1 MGRMTPAQGTRA
13 QVLTVRFRTVESHKR
28 TQSCRDCRNHSI
40 QSTCFQRVRSIPEW
54 QVKCQDQCRMDVPR
68 TDFARLRRRRRI
80 LIAVAGV
87 VLVAIVTLGL
97 SRLKP
102 AAPSVERATVWVDT
116 VKRGPVIRQVRG
128 LGTLVPTDIR
138 WIPAANEG
146 RVERLLIQPGTKVRT
161 DYIILEL
168 RNPQLQQA
176 ALDAEWQLKAAEAD
190 YHNVAMQLQN
200 QLLGQK
206 AESAKVQSEFHEAK
220 LKADTDQ
227 ELARLGVIS
236 QLALKVSVGKAQELA
251 SRSDIEQER
260 LAKGTDSLQSQL
272 AAQNAKVEQVRA
284 LYQLK
289 RQQLDSLRVRAGADG
304 VLQELP
310 LKLGQWVTPGTTLAK
325 VVQPQRLKAELK
337 VPETQAKDVQLGLP
351 ATVDTHNGVIEGHVI
366 RIDPAVQAGTVTVDV
381 ALDGVLPQ
389 GARPDLSVD
398 GTIDLERLANVLYV
412 GRPAFGRENSTV
424 GMFRLEADGSTGA
437 RTQVKLGRSSVN
449 SVEILQGLKEG
460 DQVILSDMSRWDTF
474 DRIRLE

>member
-1 MGRMTPAQGTRA
+1 MGWRFSRMAG
-13 QVLTVRFRTVESHKR
+13 QVPL
-28 TQSCRDCRNHSI
+28 QPC
-40 QSTCFQRVRSIPEW
+40 
-54 QVKCQDQCRMDVPR
+54 MDVPR

-80 LIAVAGV
+80 FLAVAGV
-87 VLVAIVTLGL
+87 VLVTIVTLGL

-102 AAPSVERATVWVDT
+102 APPSVERATVWIDT
-116 VKRGPVIRQVRG
+116 VKRGPMIRQVRG

-146 RVERLLIQPGTKVRT
+146 RVERLLIQPGTKVRA
-161 DYIILEL
+161 DDIILEL
-168 RNPQLQQA
+168 SNLQLQQA

-190 YHNVAMQLQN
+190 YRNVAVQLQN
-200 QLLGQK
+200 QLLSQK
-206 AESAKVQSEFHEAK
+206 AEAAKVQSEFHEAK
-220 LKADTDQ
+220 LKADTDE
-227 ELARLGVIS
+227 ELAKLGVIS

-251 SRSDIEQER
+251 SRSDIEQQR

-310 LKLGQWVTPGTTLAK
+310 LKVGQWVTPGTTLAK

-337 VPETQAKDVQLGLP
+337 VPETQAKDVLLGLP

-381 ALDGVLPQ
+381 ALDGALPQ

-412 GRPAFGRENSTV
+412 GRPAFGQENSTV
-424 GMFRLEADGSTGA
+424 GMFRLEADSSTGA

-449 SVEILQGLKEG
+449 SIEILQGLKEG